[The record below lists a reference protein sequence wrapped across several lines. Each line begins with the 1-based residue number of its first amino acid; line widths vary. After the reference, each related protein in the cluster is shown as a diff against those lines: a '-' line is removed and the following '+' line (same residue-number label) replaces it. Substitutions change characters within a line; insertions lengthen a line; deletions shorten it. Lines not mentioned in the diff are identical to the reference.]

1 MRYDSVDRD
10 ALGAGIWTPY
20 PQFPVF
26 KCITRS
32 TKDRY
37 VCETRTGCFTSKAVH
52 AANKNKQ
59 HLFILIRWDE
69 FNKQVATLISKI
81 YNQLMQLNS
90 RNVSNPIKK
99 MGQRTKQ
106 TFLQK
111 RHTDG

>member
-69 FNKQVATLISKI
+69 FNKQVATLILEVQ
-81 YNQLMQLNS
+81 N
-90 RNVSNPIKK
+90 IK
-99 MGQRTKQ
+99 RCLILLCPL
-106 TFLQK
+106 FFSPF
-111 RHTDG
+111 